1 LAASVGLDT
10 LEGLK
15 YLDMATKLD
24 ARAERLGVTALDIA
38 ERLHKAEPK
47 QDPLA
52 WLTGPAP
59 TPTKTLPTAIA
70 SPDAKPPSERDVVP
84 ANDKVDGPTNEG
96 AT

>member
-47 QDPLA
+47 ADPLA

-59 TPTKTLPTAIA
+59 TTPKALPTTADGVE
-70 SPDAKPPSERDVVP
+70 PKPPSEGNVEPV
-84 ANDKVDGPTNEG
+84 NDEVDGPTNSG
-96 AT
+96 AA